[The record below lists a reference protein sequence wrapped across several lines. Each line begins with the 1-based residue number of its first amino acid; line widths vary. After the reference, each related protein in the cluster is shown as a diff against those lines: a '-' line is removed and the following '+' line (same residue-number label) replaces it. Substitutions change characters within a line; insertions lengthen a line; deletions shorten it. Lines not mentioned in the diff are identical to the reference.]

1 MAYLINGVGT
11 HATHR
16 LKKIIYMAIYQ
27 IGYKFIVFEE

>member
-1 MAYLINGVGT
+1 MAYLINGVG
-11 HATHR
+11 THR